1 VSAHAST
8 RAPGRLAELA
18 RTVWGL
24 VVVLAV
30 AGALLSALDTVPAL
44 VGGEPREVRRARTV
58 DDVERRLRTRLVLPA
73 YFPARLAWPPERIR
87 YVASAP
93 GAVALTVAARG
104 QGAGLLLAQT
114 VRPGPIPGRLVP
126 QVQELDRSPVPVGPA
141 AGVLSRVIED
151 GEMRWQLA
159 WQQGGRSL
167 LLRSEGSVDELLRMA
182 RSAREAP

>member
-1 VSAHAST
+1 
-8 RAPGRLAELA
+8 
-18 RTVWGL
+18 
-24 VVVLAV
+24 VVFA
-30 AGALLSALDTVPAL
+30 AAAALLAALDAVPAM
-44 VGGEPREVRRARTV
+44 VGGQPREVRRARTV
-58 DDVERRLRTRLVLPA
+58 DDVERRLRARLVLPA

-87 YVASAP
+87 YVLSPP

-114 VRPGPIPGRLVP
+114 ILPGPIPGRLLP
-126 QVQELDRSPVPVGPA
+126 EAQELDRSPVPVGPA

-151 GEMRWQLA
+151 GEMRWQLT